1 MHLTGNKALA
11 GQVEGGRVVLLCRPG
26 AADDITYYAR
36 RDGESDY
43 TALDDCGDRVV
54 DDRPKL
60 DPARPEVR
68 RYFAMLLYGG
78 DETRMKTNEIEV
90 TVP

>member
-1 MHLTGNKALA
+1 MHPSGKAALA
-11 GQVEGGRVVLLCRPG
+11 GQLEGGRVLLSCRRG
-26 AADDITYYAR
+26 AADDMTFYTR
-36 RDGESDY
+36 RETEPDY
-43 TALDDCGDRVV
+43 TALEDDGEHAV

-68 RYFAMLLYGG
+68 RYFALLLYGG
-78 DETRMKTNEIEV
+78 EETRLKTNEIVV